1 VLTHGA
7 VRCGSA
13 FFKAPAVLHG
23 FSWLDDTQLVCA
35 SDESSWPNESE
46 DPHFIVAEGPA
57 RMAIL
62 DDSEE
67 EGLDLQQPSEITQGV
82 VRGASED
89 CRKSVVAG
97 VVLAICAAMEPD
109 VRAFSDSGMS
119 RRLVQAGAVLL
130 KAGDAAPGFFYVVIS
145 GRVRCTEPRRD
156 AENGSWRTWRGHRE
170 VVRGGTVGLS
180 AALSGAAVLR
190 EDAICVRD
198 TELVAVPNPVLLDG
212 AGDDQARNGVWLRQ
226 LRASLLSEKEE
237 HHEEVSTIA
246 VFGVDAAGA
255 AAASHLAPRLAHALR
270 TVVDEGHVLRVR
282 RKDFLRKKNEP
293 ATTRRRR
300 VSAWSVA
307 LLTLRGARRIDGR
320 RAWAL
325 ELGR

>member
-1 VLTHGA
+1 
-7 VRCGSA
+7 
-13 FFKAPAVLHG
+13 VLHG

-35 SDESSWPNESE
+35 SDESSWPNES
-46 DPHFIVAEGPA
+46 DIFGHFIVCDGPA

-67 EGLDLQQPSEITQGV
+67 EGVDLQHPSDV
-82 VRGASED
+82 VSVVQGASED
-89 CRKSVVAG
+89 CRRRSVVAG
-97 VVLAICAAMEPD
+97 VILAVCAAMEPD

-156 AENGSWRTWRGHRE
+156 SGNGSWRTWRSHRE

-180 AALSGAAVLR
+180 AALSGAAQLR

-212 AGDDQARNGVWLRQ
+212 AGEDQGRNGVWLRQ
-226 LRASLLSEKEE
+226 LRASLLSEEEE
-237 HHEEVSTIA
+237 HREEVSTIA

-300 VSAWSVA
+300 VSAWIAEREETHRFIVLECDDEASSKGRVDA
-307 LLTLRGARRIDGR
+307 EEPARTWPSGR
-320 RAWAL
+320 RS
-325 ELGR
+325 R